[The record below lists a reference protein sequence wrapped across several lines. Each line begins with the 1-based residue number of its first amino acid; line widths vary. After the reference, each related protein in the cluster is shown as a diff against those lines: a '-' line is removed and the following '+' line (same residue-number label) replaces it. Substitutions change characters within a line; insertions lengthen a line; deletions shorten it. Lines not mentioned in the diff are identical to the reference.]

1 MLCNCT
7 YFPRLLFHFLRFP
20 FTSPKNEVRR
30 QANYNGAILADLKN
44 LSISQ
49 NWNTMGTMNIKI
61 IKQPIT
67 KAEAREI
74 AQEFYVE
81 MVKGVADIEKGI
93 IALGGEYHVDANAI
107 LIRNGSQ
114 QKDVWGFNLYP
125 DRTSDSWIE
134 YTSLINIRPSA
145 NNRSMNVE
153 DEKIRAK
160 IKTIVGKLVI

>member
-1 MLCNCT
+1 
-7 YFPRLLFHFLRFP
+7 
-20 FTSPKNEVRR
+20 
-30 QANYNGAILADLKN
+30 
-44 LSISQ
+44 
-49 NWNTMGTMNIKI
+49 MGTMNIKI